1 VVKMLKRA
9 LAIISLLIIGYWL
22 AQGLAGVPF
31 GEDKMLVGQY
41 YLDHVK
47 EQTGAVNAVT
57 AVVVNYRGFDTL
69 GEVTV
74 LFIASTGVGAL
85 LWRKKKKRTAK
96 TEGSIVLTTGTTL
109 LFPFVVLFGAY
120 IFIHGHLTPGGGF
133 PGGATIATAFLLLYM
148 AFVQYEIPH
157 RAFEKTE
164 GAVGVAYVLVG
175 LIGLVIGGYFLY
187 DWIWQDWGFGAD
199 NIGRLLSGGFIPI
212 IYTIIGLKVG
222 TELSGIID
230 NMLKE
235 EVSE

>member
-1 VVKMLKRA
+1 MLKRA
-9 LAIISLLIIGYWL
+9 LAIITLLIIGYWL

-31 GEDKMLVGQY
+31 GQDKMIVGRY
-41 YLDHVK
+41 YLENVK

-57 AVVVNYRGFDTL
+57 AIVVNYRGFDTL

-85 LWRKKKKRTAK
+85 LWRKKKKRTARA
-96 TEGSIVLTTGTTL
+96 EGSVVLKTGTEL

-148 AFVQYEIPH
+148 AFINYEIPH

-164 GAVGVAYVLVG
+164 GLAGMGYVLVG
-175 LIGLVIGGYFLY
+175 LIGLAIGGYFLF
-187 DWIWQDWGFGAD
+187 DWIWQTWNWGHD
-199 NIGRLLSGGFIPI
+199 NIGRLFSGGFIPI
-212 IYTIIGLKVG
+212 IYTLIGIKVG

-235 EVSE
+235 GVSE

>member
-1 VVKMLKRA
+1 MLKRA
-9 LAIISLLIIGYWL
+9 LAIILLLIVGYWL

-31 GEDKMLVGQY
+31 GQDKMLVGQY
-41 YLDHVK
+41 YLDNVK
-47 EQTGAVNAVT
+47 QQTGAVNAVT

-96 TEGSIVLTTGTTL
+96 TEGSIVLTTGTRL
-109 LFPFVVLFGAY
+109 LVPFVMLFGAY

-133 PGGATIATAFLLLYM
+133 PGGATIATAFLLLYL
-148 AFVQYEIPH
+148 AFITYEIPH
-157 RAFEKTE
+157 KGFEKTE
-164 GAVGVAYVLVG
+164 GLAGMGYVIVG
-175 LIGLVIGGYFLY
+175 LIGLSIGGYFLF
-187 DWIWQDWGFGAD
+187 DWIWQTWNFGTE
-199 NIGRLLSGGFIPI
+199 NVGRLLSGGFIPI

>member
-1 VVKMLKRA
+1 MLKRA
-9 LAIISLLIIGYWL
+9 LAIILLLIVGYWL

-31 GEDKMLVGQY
+31 GQDKMLVGQY
-41 YLDHVK
+41 YLDNVK
-47 EQTGAVNAVT
+47 QQTGAVNAVT

-85 LWRKKKKRTAK
+85 LWRRKKERTAR
-96 TEGSIVLTTGTTL
+96 TEGSIVLTTGTRL
-109 LFPFVVLFGAY
+109 LVPFVMLFGAY

-133 PGGATIATAFLLLYM
+133 PGGATIATAFLLLYL
-148 AFVQYEIPH
+148 AFITYEIPH
-157 RAFEKTE
+157 KGFEKTE
-164 GAVGVAYVLVG
+164 GIAGMSYVIVG
-175 LIGLVIGGYFLY
+175 LIGLSIGGYFLF
-187 DWIWQDWGFGAD
+187 DWIWQTWNFGTE
-199 NIGRLLSGGFIPI
+199 NVGRLLSGGFIPI

>member
-1 VVKMLKRA
+1 MLKRA
-9 LAIISLLIIGYWL
+9 LAIITLLIIGYWL

-31 GEDKMLVGQY
+31 GEDKMVVGKY
-41 YLDHVK
+41 YLEHVK
-47 EQTGAVNAVT
+47 EDTGAVNAVT
-57 AVVVNYRGFDTL
+57 AIVVNYRGFDTL

-96 TEGSIVLTTGTTL
+96 TEGSLVLTTGAEL
-109 LFPFVVLFGAY
+109 LFPFVVLFGTY

-148 AFVQYEIPH
+148 AFVTYEIPH

-164 GAVGVAYVLVG
+164 GLAGIGYVLVG
-175 LIGLVIGGYFLY
+175 LIGLAIGGYFLY
-187 DWIWQDWGFGAD
+187 DWIWQTWGWGHD
-199 NIGRLLSGGFIPI
+199 NIGRLFSGGFIPI
-212 IYTIIGLKVG
+212 IYTLIGIKVG

-235 EVSE
+235 GVSE

>member
-9 LAIISLLIIGYWL
+9 LAIILLLIVGYWL

-31 GEDKMLVGQY
+31 GQDRMLVAQY
-41 YLDHVK
+41 YLDNVK
-47 EQTGAVNAVT
+47 QQTGAVNAVT

-96 TEGSIVLTTGTTL
+96 TEGSIVLTTGTRL
-109 LFPFVVLFGAY
+109 LVPFVMLFGAY

-133 PGGATIATAFLLLYM
+133 PGGATIATAFLLLYL
-148 AFVQYEIPH
+148 AFITYEIPH
-157 RAFEKTE
+157 KGFEKTE
-164 GAVGVAYVLVG
+164 GLAGMSYVLVG
-175 LIGLVIGGYFLY
+175 LIGLSIGGYFLF
-187 DWIWQDWGFGAD
+187 DWIWQTWNFGTE
-199 NIGRLLSGGFIPI
+199 NVGRLLSGGFIPI

>member
-1 VVKMLKRA
+1 MVSILKRG
-9 LAIISLLIIGYWL
+9 LAIITILIIGYWL
-22 AQGLAGVPF
+22 AQALAGIPF
-31 GEDKMLVGQY
+31 GQDKMLVGQY

-47 EQTGAVNAVT
+47 QQTGAINAVT

-85 LWRKKKKRTAK
+85 LWERKKRRTAK
-96 TEGSIVLTTGTTL
+96 TEGSIVLTTGTRL
-109 LFPFVVLFGAY
+109 LVPFVILFGAY

-148 AFVQYEIPH
+148 AFTMYEIPH
-157 RAFEKTE
+157 KAFEKTE
-164 GAVGVAYVLVG
+164 GLVGMGYVIVG
-175 LIGLVIGGYFLY
+175 LIGLAIGGYFLF
-187 DWIWQDWGFGAD
+187 DWIWQTWGWGHE
-199 NIGRLLSGGFIPI
+199 NIGRLFSGGFIPI
-212 IYTIIGLKVG
+212 IYIIIGLKVG

-235 EVSE
+235 GVSE

>member
-1 VVKMLKRA
+1 MNMLKRA
-9 LAIISLLIIGYWL
+9 LAIITLLIIGYWL

-31 GEDKMLVGQY
+31 GQDKMIVGRY
-41 YLDHVK
+41 YLENVK

-57 AVVVNYRGFDTL
+57 AIVVNYRGFDTL

-85 LWRKKKKRTAK
+85 LWRKKKKRTARA
-96 TEGSIVLTTGTTL
+96 EGSVVLKTGTEL

-148 AFVQYEIPH
+148 AFINYEIPH

-164 GAVGVAYVLVG
+164 GLAGMGYVLVG
-175 LIGLVIGGYFLY
+175 LIGLAIGGYFLF
-187 DWIWQDWGFGAD
+187 DWIWQTWNWGHD
-199 NIGRLLSGGFIPI
+199 NIGRLFSGGFIPI
-212 IYTIIGLKVG
+212 IYTLIGIKVG

-235 EVSE
+235 GVSE